1 MRTITREIRR
11 AESLIKVGKVDDE
24 RVQLFERFR
33 GFVSEGSYYPYTQ
46 HKILFENIFEDD
58 LVLATKLC
66 ISESSVRKLRS
77 NLSQALYDKM
87 GYDIVDKILFGDS
100 LDMRSVQESLDLAE
114 MEVTVSDLV
123 PWELVRFID
132 SQADV
137 ESEKTYEVGDF
148 ELELAFLRRHLL
160 KAIKTEALECDL
172 DKLRFLLSRLRGG
185 SFSSQVD
192 KYILKNLLFKK
203 N

>member
-11 AESLIKVGKVDDE
+11 AESMIKVGKVDE
-24 RVQLFERFR
+24 GRVLLFDRFR
-33 GFVSEGSYYPYTQ
+33 EFVSQGSYYPYTQ
-46 HKILFENIFEDD
+46 HNILFGNLFEDD
-58 LVLATKLC
+58 IVLANKLC

-87 GYDIVDKILFGDS
+87 GYDVVDKILFGDE
-100 LDMRSVQESLDLAE
+100 LDMRSVKESLDLAE
-114 MEVTVSDLV
+114 MDVSVSDLV

-137 ESEKTYEVGDF
+137 ESEKTYDVGDF

-160 KAIKTEALECDL
+160 KTIKTEALDCDL
-172 DKLRFLLSRLRGG
+172 DKLRFLLTRLRGE
-185 SFSSQVD
+185 SFSSDVD
-192 KYILKNLLFKK
+192 KYILKSLLFKK